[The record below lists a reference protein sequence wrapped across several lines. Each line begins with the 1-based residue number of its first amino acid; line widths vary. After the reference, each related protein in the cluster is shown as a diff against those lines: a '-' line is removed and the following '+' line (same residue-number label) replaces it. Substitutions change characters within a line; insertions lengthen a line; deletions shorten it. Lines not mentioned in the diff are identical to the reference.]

1 MRFSDLKEAVEKNI
15 AKLFMAF
22 YENPAI
28 FLSEADIKC
37 YLYALLID
45 DPFFRNLHPNFK
57 YQTPKEKSTTL
68 LIHSE
73 LRVEMRGKDKNYD
86 IAILK
91 PSKVITFSDCEI
103 VSGIEIKFNTRDPA
117 RNKKSN
123 ILEDIK
129 KVSFI
134 RQGYILWLNWDRE
147 INDVHLKKVENLIR
161 RYENVKLFYL
171 DMFSEP
177 IRTNV
182 NEISRL
188 I

>member
-73 LRVEMRGKDKNYD
+73 LRVEMRGKDKSYD

-103 VSGIEIKFNTRDPA
+103 VSGIEIKFNRREPA
-117 RNKKSN
+117 RKEKSN

-129 KVSFI
+129 KVSFT

-147 INDVHLKKVENLIR
+147 IDNDQLRKVQNFVNN
-161 RYENVKLFYL
+161 YKNVKLFYL
-171 DMFSEP
+171 DLFSEP
-177 IRTNV
+177 IKTNV
-182 NEISRL
+182 PNL
-188 I
+188 